1 MSAYRFL
8 VTLSLALTAL
18 LLNCLNAV
26 EANSGPIST
35 PDQANSG
42 PISNPD
48 QANSGPKSTPPNQ
61 DGIFVAGLCLII
73 YCLFSGGKSQ
83 QGRKYRELG

>member
-26 EANSGPIST
+26 EANSGPIS
-35 PDQANSG
+35 
-42 PISNPD
+42 NPD
-48 QANSGPKSTPPNQ
+48 QANSGPKSNPGEDYSAT
-61 DGIFVAGLCLII
+61 FVVGLCFII
-73 YCLFSGGKSQ
+73 YILFSGGKSQ
-83 QGRKYRELG
+83 EKPKYRELG

>member
-26 EANSGPIST
+26 EANSGPIS
-35 PDQANSG
+35 
-42 PISNPD
+42 NPD
-48 QANSGPKSTPPNQ
+48 QANSGPKSTPPPNQ
-61 DGIFVAGLCLII
+61 DGIFVAGLCLIM

-83 QGRKYRELG
+83 QRRKYREL